1 MPKRNDMMLRFLLI
15 VLIISS
21 IGIASANQEDIEELI
36 DYAKKLSEVE
46 NYGNS
51 AILYEKI
58 ALHYSNNTDWDNASK
73 YYILAAE
80 NYTAQGNVTLA
91 AASYRY
97 AGDCLLNMKDCDSAL
112 IYYELSAAN
121 YKKYD
126 PDYDDSWIN
135 VRISNCKEQSLISGL
150 LLFGIILG
158 LLKFSSKAA
167 FGMGFAKLSMKEIL
181 AIASLYFILP
191 LLICIVI
198 AVSGELLYTW
208 LSRLFEMKM
217 VLGLFQFVIAISL
230 LTLGLYTIR
239 KWNQKSDV
247 SRKTFLLMAVPCPV
261 SLATMFLTCAFL
273 MITGMKAINAGL
285 LVGGIFFISIIGIT
299 TVLRRSRF
307 NKKPSNLGT
316 IMIFFGLLYLLSI
329 LLVPAYLPVSEMQ
342 ISIAD
347 FPVDD
352 MIPGF
357 IFIFI
362 MIALGF
368 IRSRIK
374 LTNKGK

>member
-1 MPKRNDMMLRFLLI
+1 MLRFLLI
-15 VLIISS
+15 ILLISS
-21 IGIASANQEDIEELI
+21 IGITSANQEDIEELI
-36 DYAKKLSEVE
+36 EYAKKLSEVD
-46 NYGNS
+46 NYGSS

-80 NYTAQGNVTLA
+80 NHTAQGNGTLA
-91 AASYRY
+91 ATSYRY

-121 YKKYD
+121 YKMYD
-126 PDYDDSWIN
+126 PEYDDSWIN

-158 LLKFSSKAA
+158 MLKFSSKAA

-181 AIASLYFILP
+181 AIAFLYFIFP
-191 LLICIVI
+191 LFMCIMI

-217 VLGLFQFVIAISL
+217 VLGLFKFVIGISL

-247 SRKTFLLMAVPCPV
+247 SRKTFLLMAIPCPV

-273 MITGMKAINAGL
+273 MITGMGTINTGL
-285 LVGGIFFISIIGIT
+285 LVGGIFSVSIIGIT

-347 FPVDD
+347 FPVGG

-357 IFIFI
+357 LFIFI